1 MRAGLLGRAGKAALD
16 FLLPLY
22 CVECRREGRGVCQEC
37 LAGMTELRAYCEVC
51 AQPGS
56 ARRCRRCVVTPL
68 PISGI
73 RAVYPFE
80 GVIRSAVHA
89 LKYRNYR
96 ALVPEL
102 ADILAR
108 RLDDADIPATLLV
121 PVPMHPR
128 RERSRGY
135 NQAELLA
142 SELGRL
148 TGVPVAKDVLERL
161 VDSLPQ
167 VKRGTRAG
175 RMEIAEST
183 FLVAASVEGEAILLI
198 DDVVTT
204 GSTMVG
210 CAKALWEA
218 SAVSVWGLA
227 LAREA

>member
-68 PISGI
+68 PIRGI

-96 ALVPEL
+96 ALAPEL
-102 ADILAR
+102 AAILAR

-148 TGVPVAKDVLERL
+148 TGVPMAKDVLERL
-161 VDSLPQ
+161 VDSPPQ
-167 VKRGTRAG
+167 VQRGTRAG
-175 RMEIAEST
+175 RMEIAEGT
-183 FLVAASVEGEAILLI
+183 FSVAASVEGEAILLI

-204 GSTMVG
+204 GSTMAA
-210 CAKALWEA
+210 CAKVLWEA